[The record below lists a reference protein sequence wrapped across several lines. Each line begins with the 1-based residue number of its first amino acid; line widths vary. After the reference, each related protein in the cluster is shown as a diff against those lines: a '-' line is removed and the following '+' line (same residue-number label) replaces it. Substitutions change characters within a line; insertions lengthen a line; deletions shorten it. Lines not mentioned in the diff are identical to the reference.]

1 MSNFSGKNNI
11 KSRKEPKMSILFSPF
26 KLAKLEIK
34 NRFIFSACED
44 SLPTEQGFMT
54 DEIIKKDSRIAAGE
68 VGLIISSHIAVHPL
82 GKTRKRELVIYSD
95 DMIPGLKNLVNAV
108 HGKGGKIIFELGH
121 AGIQTTE
128 KAIGQLPIGPSSSG
142 KNNEMNEDQIQE
154 AILAFVRG
162 ASRSIE
168 AGADGIQ
175 LHAAHG
181 YLINEFLSPYFNR
194 RNDSWGGSE
203 ENRFRFLS
211 SIITEIKKMLPE
223 GVPLLIKLNS
233 NDYIPEEG
241 ITPGLAVAYAKRL
254 AQLNIDGLE
263 VSCGTSS
270 RSPWNI
276 CRGDI
281 PAKEISRNFPE
292 SQRPGI
298 EEALNKMAK
307 KVELKEGYNLEAAQM
322 IRPVMGNIPLF
333 AVGGFR
339 HVAKMEEAIK
349 NGYTDF
355 VSMCRPFIREPYLVK
370 HIREG
375 KVKAASCTSCNK
387 CLAAVA
393 NDIPVKC
400 YYKGFPKN

>member
-1 MSNFSGKNNI
+1 
-11 KSRKEPKMSILFSPF
+11 MSILFTPF
-26 KLAKLEIK
+26 KFNNLEIK

-44 SLPTEQGFMT
+44 NLPTEQGFMT

-68 VGLIISSHIAVHPL
+68 VGLIISSNIAVHPL
-82 GKTRKRELVIYSD
+82 GKTRKRELGIYSN

-108 HGKGGKIIFELGH
+108 HSKGSKIIFELGH
-121 AGIQTTE
+121 AGIQSTE
-128 KAIGQLPIGPSSSG
+128 KAIGQLPIGPSPSS

-154 AILAFVRG
+154 AILAFARG

-194 RNDSWGGSE
+194 RGDSWGGSE
-203 ENRFRFLS
+203 ENRFRFLGT
-211 SIITEIKKMLPE
+211 IVMEIKKILPE

-233 NDYIPEEG
+233 NDYTREEG
-241 ITPGLAVAYAKRL
+241 ITPELAVAYAKRL
-254 AQLNIDGLE
+254 AQLNINGLE

-281 PAKEISRNFPE
+281 PVQEISKNFPE
-292 SQRPGI
+292 DQRLAV
-298 EEALNKMAK
+298 EAVLGKLAGK
-307 KVELKEGYNLEAAQM
+307 FELQEGYNLEATKM

-339 HVAKMEEAIK
+339 HVSNMEEAVK
-349 NGYTDF
+349 NGHTDF
-355 VSMCRPFIREPYLVK
+355 ISMCRPFIKEPYLVK

-375 KVKAASCTSCNK
+375 KVKTASCTSCNK
-387 CLAAVA
+387 CFAAVA
-393 NDIPVKC
+393 SDIPVKC

>member
-1 MSNFSGKNNI
+1 MSL
-11 KSRKEPKMSILFSPF
+11 LFSPF
-26 KLAKLEIK
+26 NLAKLEIK

-44 SLPTEQGFMT
+44 NLSTEQGFVT
-54 DEIIKKDSRIAAGE
+54 DEIKRKDSRIAAGE

-82 GKTRKRELVIYSD
+82 GCTKKRKLGIYND
-95 DMIPGLKNLVNAV
+95 DMIPRLKNLVDAV
-108 HGKGGKIIFELGH
+108 HDKRSKIIFQLGH

-128 KAIGQLPIGPSSSG
+128 DAIGQLPLGPSPSP
-142 KNNEMNEDQIQE
+142 KNLEMNEDQIQE
-154 AILAFVRG
+154 VILAFARG
-162 ASRSIE
+162 SARAIE

-194 RNDSWGGSE
+194 RSDLWGGSE
-203 ENRFRFLS
+203 ENRFQFLGN
-211 SIITEIKKMLPE
+211 IVIEIKKILPE

-233 NDYIPEEG
+233 NDYTPEEG
-241 ITPGLAVAYAKRL
+241 ITPGLAVSYAERL
-254 AQLNIDGLE
+254 AGLKIDGLE
-263 VSCGTSS
+263 VSCGTTS

-281 PAKEISRNFPE
+281 PIKEIRKSFPE
-292 SQRPGI
+292 AQRPVV
-298 EEALNKMAK
+298 EAALGKMAGK
-307 KVELKEGYNLEAAQM
+307 FALQEGYNLEATKM

-339 HVAKMEEAIK
+339 HVSDMEEAVK

-355 VSMCRPFIREPYLVK
+355 ISMCRPFIREPYLIK

-387 CLAAVA
+387 CFAAVA

-400 YYKGFPKN
+400 YNKEFV